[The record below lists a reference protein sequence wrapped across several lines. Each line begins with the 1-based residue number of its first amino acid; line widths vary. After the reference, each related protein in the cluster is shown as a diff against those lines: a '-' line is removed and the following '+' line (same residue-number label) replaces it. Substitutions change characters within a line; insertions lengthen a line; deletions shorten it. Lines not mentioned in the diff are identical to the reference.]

1 MTRKAKYTIS
11 VIISATIGITGN
23 YCNVSANENRITVA
37 EDDFVITPTERGLY
51 AMAGV
56 ITEIDCEAV
65 EGFDAL
71 TIESGNG
78 NIWTYYSDAKDW
90 GTGDIIVCTMDNKGT
105 VSVKDDEIVSAS
117 YSGTAEQFYE
127 LINK

>member
-37 EDDFVITPTERGLY
+37 EDDSVITPTERGLY

-65 EGFDAL
+65 E
-71 TIESGNG
+71 
-78 NIWTYYSDAKDW
+78 
-90 GTGDIIVCTMDNKGT
+90 
-105 VSVKDDEIVSAS
+105 
-117 YSGTAEQFYE
+117 
-127 LINK
+127 